1 MSADLMRRALS
12 SALLL
17 VTLGSSSAALACPQ
31 GESKVCLI
39 SCFCVPGTPEQVGPL
54 YDRLSQMAASGLQAW
69 LEKSHRTAA
78 AGPLQIIPLHI
89 RAQLEPYYSL
99 QVLDSVRFKVGDDTE
114 LNAANTMLQNPDVN
128 AVTMLDIIVFRHEED
143 AQNNV
148 ALWAHE
154 LKHVEQYQQW
164 GAAEFALRYV
174 RDYTQVEAPAY
185 GIQSQVNR
193 ELRLSS
199 GMGR

>member
-1 MSADLMRRALS
+1 MSADFIRRALCS
-12 SALLL
+12 VSLL
-17 VTLGSSSAALACPQ
+17 VTLGASSVALACPQ
-31 GESKVCLI
+31 GQSKVCLI

-54 YDRLSQMAASGLQAW
+54 YDRLSQMAASGLQLW

-78 AGPLQIIPLHI
+78 AGALQRIPLDI

-99 QVLDSVRFKVGDDTE
+99 QVLDSVRFKVGDDAE

-128 AVTMLDIIVFRHEED
+128 AVTMLDIIVFRHEAD

-185 GIQSQVNR
+185 GIQSRVSR
-193 ELRLSS
+193 KLGVPS
-199 GMGR
+199 GLGG

>member
-1 MSADLMRRALS
+1 MSPVFSRRFIQ
-12 SALLL
+12 SALLVL
-17 VTLGSSSAALACPQ
+17 ALGVSPAVLACPHGQ
-31 GESKVCLI
+31 TKVCLI
-39 SCFCVPGTPEQVGPL
+39 SCFCVPGTQEQVGPL
-54 YDRLSQMAASGLQAW
+54 YDRLSQVAASGLQAW
-69 LEKSHRTAA
+69 LEKSHRAAA
-78 AGPLQIIPLHI
+78 AGDLQKIPLNI

-99 QVLDSVRFKVGDDTE
+99 QVLDSVRYKVGDDVE
-114 LNAANTMLQNPDVN
+114 LNAAHTMLQNPDVN
-128 AVTMLDIIVFRHEED
+128 AVTMIDIIVFRHEED

-185 GIQSQVNR
+185 GIQSRVSR

-199 GMGR
+199 ATGR